1 MKRIHIGSFFA
12 FVFSVLLLTLCMS
25 VHTEAAITQ
34 SATLSTNRTNGVVTY
49 TVNGLDLAV
58 DSTMDIQVVNTATK
72 ENAWKKTVTLEE
84 TNCKDGSYTD
94 SFCLAD
100 VKYVFAKYS
109 VSIQPTIHS

>member
-72 ENAWKKTVTLEE
+72 EKNTSE
-84 TNCKDGSYTD
+84 
-94 SFCLAD
+94 
-100 VKYVFAKYS
+100 KYLRK
-109 VSIQPTIHS
+109 IPTYLPIF